1 MTTEVA
7 MTNGTRTSIEHL
19 DALAEANVQFHW
31 GAVVEEVEIAAS
43 RLRAMDLNPM
53 LAAGLEA
60 RANWMRIIETL
71 LGIAA
76 DLPTDTLVERLMD
89 GEQSELVKEHIR
101 TLIERLRDRKREREQ
116 RAH

>member
-1 MTTEVA
+1 
-7 MTNGTRTSIEHL
+7 MTNRTRTIIEHL

-31 GAVVEEVEIAAS
+31 GGVVEEVEMAAS

-53 LAAGLEA
+53 LASGLEI
-60 RANWMRIIETL
+60 RANRMRIIETL

-76 DLPTDTLVERLMD
+76 DLPTSTLVERLMH

-101 TLIERLRDRKREREQ
+101 RLVERLRDRRREREQ
-116 RAH
+116 LAH

>member
-1 MTTEVA
+1 MTD
-7 MTNGTRTSIEHL
+7 GTRTNIEHL

-53 LAAGLEA
+53 LASGLET
-60 RANWMRIIETL
+60 RANRMRIVETL

-76 DLPTDTLVERLMD
+76 DVPTSTLVEQLMD
-89 GEQSELVKEHIR
+89 GEQSEAVKEHIR
-101 TLIERLRDRKREREQ
+101 RLIERLRDRRREREQ
-116 RAH
+116 VAH

>member
-1 MTTEVA
+1 
-7 MTNGTRTSIEHL
+7 MTNGSRNILEHL

-53 LAAGLEA
+53 LASGLET
-60 RANWMRIIETL
+60 RANRMRIIETL

-76 DLPTDTLVERLMD
+76 DVPTDTLVERLMD

-101 TLIERLRDRKREREQ
+101 RLIKRLRDRRREREQ
-116 RAH
+116 LAH